1 MKVAVFSD
9 IHGNYQALKSII
21 KSIQK
26 NKIDKIVY
34 LGDAVGLG
42 PDSDKCLKLLYDLNV
57 IFVLGNHELYCSRGH
72 SIDTDMNSVEIV
84 HQQWIDDNM
93 KECKVIDDNNL
104 KYEFTMYG
112 KKFSF
117 IHFFLDENKLYP
129 YKHISIFKTPEYN
142 EVRKNYNADYIFYGH
157 FHEGK
162 IDEYNNKHFYGIG
175 SSGCVKN
182 SRTYYYL
189 IDIEKE
195 ETTIKKIKVN
205 YDRKAFEN
213 RLNGLKYP
221 NKIYMEKAFFGIN
234 NK

>member
-72 SIDTDMNSVEIV
+72 SIDTDMNSVEII

-104 KYEFTMYG
+104 KQLAQKMIIEISNIES
-112 KKFSF
+112 KIKNIS
-117 IHFFLDENKLYP
+117 NRLYQSLVHVGRITDNLKCIERDT
-129 YKHISIFKTPEYN
+129 Y
-142 EVRKNYNADYIFYGH
+142 RKNYPIDTKEITANNVVSELSCYI
-157 FHEGK
+157 
-162 IDEYNNKHFYGIG
+162 
-175 SSGCVKN
+175 
-182 SRTYYYL
+182 
-189 IDIEKE
+189 
-195 ETTIKKIKVN
+195 
-205 YDRKAFEN
+205 
-213 RLNGLKYP
+213 
-221 NKIYMEKAFFGIN
+221 
-234 NK
+234 